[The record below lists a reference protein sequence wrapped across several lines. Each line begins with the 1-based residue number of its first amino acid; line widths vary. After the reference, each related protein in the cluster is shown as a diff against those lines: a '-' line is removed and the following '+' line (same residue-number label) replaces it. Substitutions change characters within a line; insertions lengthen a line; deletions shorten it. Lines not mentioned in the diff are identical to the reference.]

1 MGLRNRWLWL
11 ILPCLSRHRSCPS
24 AWEREREAEL
34 PRSPPEL
41 EARFP
46 DGAACASWPLAKR
59 WPDGFPFPVHPHV
72 LRRACGFELAN
83 DGKDTRALQERLGH
97 SNIQHTELTSKWFKN
112 FWEGED

>member
-1 MGLRNRWLWL
+1 M
-11 ILPCLSRHRSCPS
+11 
-24 AWEREREAEL
+24 AEL

-97 SNIQHTELTSKWFKN
+97 SNIQHTELTSKWSKN
-112 FWEGED
+112 FGRERIKERYSPSLVRLPSRSAPCRRTTHSQN

>member
-1 MGLRNRWLWL
+1 
-11 ILPCLSRHRSCPS
+11 
-24 AWEREREAEL
+24 
-34 PRSPPEL
+34 
-41 EARFP
+41 
-46 DGAACASWPLAKR
+46 
-59 WPDGFPFPVHPHV
+59 V

>member
-1 MGLRNRWLWL
+1 M
-11 ILPCLSRHRSCPS
+11 
-24 AWEREREAEL
+24 AEL

-72 LRRACGFELAN
+72 LRCACGFELAN